1 MAGMA
6 RVAVDFS
13 VNADSLERG
22 MKRASTS
29 LDKFAAG
36 FAKKFIGTAGVL
48 TLVDRLGEGVADVFA
63 KMNEAA
69 ASGQA
74 LSWVD
79 ALAESYI
86 KFAESLPVIGG
97 LFRALDEAI
106 VGSVTAQT
114 TAIQRQ
120 NDLMQ
125 KQIDLNRKRA
135 AEAEKASQRAVAAAR
150 REQKAV
156 EDAQMAIIVG
166 LRKEII
172 EFGMSAEQ
180 IKRREAV
187 MSGMNQYALAYFD
200 ELQSQLTAMQQLE
213 EQTNRL
219 ADAQDRYNDS
229 MQSFADSLFQQT
241 RTPFEQLVL
250 DLNKLEEAYRDGL
263 ISEQTYRRARKMYED
278 QYDAAVSRNSGP
290 IQSAAG
296 VQALNQLFTGR
307 LGIGSISQSQ
317 DPSETTA
324 KNTEAISDKTDTTN
338 ALLRELVAA
347 VNSNEDAGVGF

>member
-1 MAGMA
+1 MAGAA
-6 RVAVDFS
+6 RIAVDFS
-13 VNADSLERG
+13 VNADTLDRG
-22 MKRASTS
+22 LKKATVT
-29 LDKFAAG
+29 LDKFSAA
-36 FAKKFIGTAGVL
+36 FTKKFIGTAGLLV
-48 TLVDRLGEGVADVFA
+48 LVDRFGNALADVISKSNDQIAAGQSATWIDNLADSMIHFTEYA
-63 KMNEAA
+63 PILGGFFRASDEFFNGSVRAATRAIELQNEA
-69 ASGQA
+69 
-74 LSWVD
+74 
-79 ALAESYI
+79 
-86 KFAESLPVIGG
+86 
-97 LFRALDEAI
+97 
-106 VGSVTAQT
+106 
-114 TAIQRQ
+114 
-120 NDLMQ
+120 MQ

-135 AEAEKASQRAVAAAR
+135 DEAEKASQRAIAAAK

-307 LGIGSISQSQ
+307 LGIGSFSAAK
-317 DPSETTA
+317 DPTETTA
-324 KNTEAISDKTDTTN
+324 KNTEEISDKTDTTN
-338 ALLRELVAA
+338 ALLRELVTA
-347 VNSNEDAGVGF
+347 VNSNEDSGVGF